1 MRSPRRGLRRGARI
15 PRGDHGHP
23 DRGGASGWE
32 FLEWTGACAGTLL
45 PACEVTIE
53 AATDV
58 GAVFG
63 EVPTPEHTL
72 TVSVT
77 GEGEVSADTGTI
89 SGCTSTGG
97 PSCEGSYEEG
107 ATVTLTETAAG
118 GSHFV
123 SWATPQC
130 DESSASSCEITIGS
144 GDEAVAASFEPDS
157 VSGPPLTVA
166 IEEGEGTVVSDPA
179 GIDCTG
185 EAPQS
190 CSTEA
195 IEAGTVT
202 LTASAAP
209 GYVFKNWR
217 HCDKK
222 SGEFGVNGRQCTIDL
237 SEAKEVGAN
246 FTAVDSLTLSKASGS
261 GAGQLNTKPG
271 GIACPYNCQSAS
283 ASFKHGSQV
292 SVVEKPAKH
301 FHFVELTGGTG
312 SAASCNGSSAETC
325 TFTISAGSSIE
336 AKFAE
341 DPRHALT
348 IAKSGGGQA
357 LIKTKG
363 PGIVCSYTC
372 SSASASFYEGETVEV
387 RWKLA
392 KGTSSLEWGTGSG
405 TCTGTET
412 EAEGACTVTMSAARS
427 LSAQLE

>member
-15 PRGDHGHP
+15 PRGHHGHP
-23 DRGGASGWE
+23 DRGAPIEGWE
-32 FLEWTGACAGTLL
+32 FLEWSGACAGTLL

-77 GEGEVSADTGTI
+77 GEGEVSADAGTI
-89 SGCTSTGG
+89 SGCTSAGG

-144 GDEAVAASFEPDS
+144 GDEAVAASFEADS

-185 EAPQS
+185 AAPKS
-190 CSTEA
+190 CETEA

-209 GYVFKNWR
+209 GYAFKNWR

-222 SGEFGVNGRQCTIDL
+222 SGQFGINGRQCTIDL

-261 GAGQLNTKPG
+261 GPGQLNTKPG
-271 GIACPYNCQSAS
+271 GIACTYNCQSAS

-312 SAASCNGSSAETC
+312 SAASCNGSSSRNLHLHDQRSLLDRSEVRRRPQATR
-325 TFTISAGSSIE
+325 SS
-336 AKFAE
+336 
-341 DPRHALT
+341 L
-348 IAKSGGGQA
+348 AKSGGGQA

-372 SSASASFYEGETVEV
+372 SSASASFYEGEA
-387 RWKLA
+387 WKCA
-392 KGTSSLEWGTGSG
+392 GSSPRAPPRSSG
-405 TCTGTET
+405 
-412 EAEGACTVTMSAARS
+412 AR
-427 LSAQLE
+427 ARAPAREPRPKQKAPAR